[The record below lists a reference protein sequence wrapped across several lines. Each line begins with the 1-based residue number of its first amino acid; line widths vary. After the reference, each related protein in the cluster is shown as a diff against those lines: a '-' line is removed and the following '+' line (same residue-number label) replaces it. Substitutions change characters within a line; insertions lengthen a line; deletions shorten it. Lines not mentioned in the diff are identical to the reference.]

1 MYEFILKAHSGWAY
15 VALIFLVIAVVNAF
29 IGISAKN
36 PFTPK
41 DRRISMFALIAAHVQ
56 FVFGMLLYFT
66 SPNGLDKIKAVGMS
80 GMSAMD
86 RLLALEHPL
95 VNLIAIVLITV
106 GWSKHKRAA
115 ETLKFK
121 QIAIFYVLGLVLLL
135 SRIPW
140 QLWLG

>member
-15 VALIFLVIAVVNAF
+15 IALILLVIAVVNAF

-41 DRRISMFALIAAHVQ
+41 DRRISMFALIAAHIQ
-56 FVFGMLLYFT
+56 FVFGLALYFT

-106 GWSKHKRAA
+106 GWSKHKRVADA
-115 ETLKFK
+115 LKFK
-121 QIAIFYVLGLVLLL
+121 QIAVFYVLGLVLLL